1 MDLRRGNFIN
11 VQFMWSYYFVQIRQL
26 AKPVRL
32 FKGDFLK
39 ESHHFQKTKIGKAVK
54 RIKQRTMPFVP
65 FFWGA
70 VGNVCLYVLLTQ
82 VIFELYGSFKCDVV
96 ECCGGC
102 PCVPSFRA
110 F

>member
-1 MDLRRGNFIN
+1 MGVFWVDLRRGNFIN
-11 VQFMWSYYFVQIRQL
+11 VQFMWSYYFVQIKQL

-65 FFWGA
+65 F
-70 VGNVCLYVLLTQ
+70 
-82 VIFELYGSFKCDVV
+82 S
-96 ECCGGC
+96 GGGGQ
-102 PCVPSFRA
+102 CVFIRA
-110 F
+110 LDSGDF